1 MEPALI
7 VSIISITI
15 TALFGLWNF
24 RISRENHQMRKDEF
38 IRNRNKDLK
47 EEFDNRPRLEI
58 VLTKKNIEGK
68 AKSSSK
74 ADIDCL
80 VVPIKNYS
88 EKEKRQI
95 FEYDKAV
102 INKLDWVY
110 IEFRLKNTGKSIID
124 HLYVSWNSAKNTSMF
139 DVKND
144 EYLIFIGANMLN
156 YRVMLEEHIK
166 PGQEFTLRFNFHKDM
181 IMYGMISAEA
191 SIWMFDEY
199 KKIWEQPLF
208 VHRNII
214 YDSQNATHDDFRNMT
229 DIKDALECFKNPY
242 LW

>member
-15 TALFGLWNF
+15 TALLGLWNF

-68 AKSSSK
+68 AKSTSK
-74 ADIDCL
+74 PSVNCL
-80 VVPIKNYS
+80 VVPIKNYR
-88 EKEKRQI
+88 EEGRTQL
-95 FEYDKAV
+95 FDYDERV
-102 INKLDWVY
+102 IKKDEWVY
-110 IEFRLKNTGKSIID
+110 IEFKLKNEGKCIID
-124 HLYVSWNSAKNTSMF
+124 HLYVTWNSAKNTSMF
-139 DVKND
+139 DVNND
-144 EYLIFIGANMLN
+144 EYLGFISNNMLN
-156 YRVMLEEHIK
+156 YRVMFEESVK
-166 PGQEFTLRFNFHKDM
+166 PGQEFSLRFNFHKDF
-181 IMYGMISAEA
+181 IMYGLISAEA

-199 KKIWEQPLF
+199 KNIWEQPLF
-208 VHRNII
+208 VHRNTI
-214 YDSQNATHDDFRNMT
+214 YDAQRATYTDFKSMT
-229 DIKDALECFKNPY
+229 DTKDALECFKNPY